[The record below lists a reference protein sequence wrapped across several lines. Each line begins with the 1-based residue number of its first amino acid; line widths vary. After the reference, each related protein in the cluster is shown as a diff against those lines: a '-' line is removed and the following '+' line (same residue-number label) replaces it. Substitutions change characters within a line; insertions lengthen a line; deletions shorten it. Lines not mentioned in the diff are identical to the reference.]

1 MTDLQVKLR
10 LYCCYATNEQQNGV
24 QMQRRVKLALGVVVL
39 AGFAFAQWKYGAGQQ
54 LLNLVHPQQQTTTGA
69 DASTANQKAPAAGAK
84 RAAIPIAVKLA
95 AAAPKDFPLIE
106 RSYGTMASP
115 QIVTI
120 NARIASQITEV
131 KVQEGQ
137 YVKKGD
143 ILIVL
148 DDRTLQATLA
158 KDEATLAKDQA
169 VLANNDIQLQRAQTL
184 AARNA
189 GNLADVDN
197 AIAAQKSTLQ
207 VLDADKA
214 VIDAD
219 KLQLEFAMI
228 TAPFDGKL
236 GTIAAVP
243 GALVTANNTTGT
255 GLMTITQMKPL
266 KSNFRLPEQVLPA
279 LRSKMADSNDPSASN
294 ITVRVYASGGK
305 ELLDTGRLSFI
316 DSSVDA
322 SSGTIAMAADVGND
336 KFTLWPGERVG
347 VEVEYGTIAG
357 AVTIPAVAV
366 QQGQLGSFVW
376 LVDDQNKVKATPVKV
391 SRYEGNDAA
400 ISEGVSL
407 GQQVVIEGQ
416 AKLTN
421 GAEVRVGKPGE
432 AQSGAKAT
440 DAKTTN
446 AKPQAASGAE
456 AATPDTSAKGN
467 AKSSSGDQPQ

>member
-1 MTDLQVKLR
+1 
-10 LYCCYATNEQQNGV
+10 
-24 QMQRRVKLALGVVVL
+24 MQRGVRLVVGVVVL
-39 AGFAFAQWKYGAGQQ
+39 AGLGFAQWKYGAGQQ
-54 LLNLVHPQQQTTTGA
+54 LLNLVHPQQQT
-69 DASTANQKAPAAGAK
+69 AAGAK
-84 RAAIPIAVKLA
+84 RAANPIAVKLA
-95 AAAPKDFPLIE
+95 VAAPKDFPLIE

-120 NARIASQITEV
+120 NSRVASQITGV

-219 KLQLEFAMI
+219 RLQLEFATI

-243 GALVTANNTTGT
+243 GALVTANNTTGA
-255 GLMTITQMKPL
+255 GLMSITQMKPL
-266 KSNFRLPEQVLPA
+266 RSNFRLPEQVLPA
-279 LRSKMADSNDPSASN
+279 LRSQMADSNDPSASD

-305 ELLDTGRLSFI
+305 ELLDTGKLTFI

-336 KFTLWPGERVG
+336 RLTLWPGERVG
-347 VEVEYGTIAG
+347 IEVEFGTIAG

-366 QQGQLGSFVW
+366 QQGQIGSYVW

-391 SRYEGNDAA
+391 SRYEGNHAA
-400 ISEGVSL
+400 IAEGLSL

-416 AKLTN
+416 AKLSN
-421 GAEVRVGKPGE
+421 GAEIRIANPGE
-432 AQSGAKAT
+432 GQGSAQPIDIKASE
-440 DAKTTN
+440 
-446 AKPQAASGAE
+446 AKPQATSGAE
-456 AATPDTSAKGN
+456 AATPDASAKPKG
-467 AKSSSGDQPQ
+467 KSSSGDQPQ